1 MAQHHKAIRYL
12 QATAQ
17 RKRDS
22 IVIVRAVEILLATLR
37 TCVDIVRIRNTV
49 DRAGQRYSKVDGLFT
64 TKPRFAEREGIG
76 LVLPAVGLET

>member
-37 TCVDIVRIRNTV
+37 TCVDIVRIRNTI
-49 DRAGQRYSKVDGLFT
+49 DRAGQRYPEVDGFFSA
-64 TKPRFAEREGIG
+64 KPGFAKRK
-76 LVLPAVGLET
+76 